1 MTEVAYTLSRPTLD
15 DLPDYA
21 RLHGDPAVWAH
32 FPSGRHTSVEQ
43 SRESLARDIADWDGA
58 GLGFWIV
65 RAADDALVPAGE
77 LLGVAGCRP
86 AHDGLFW
93 NLYYRLSPKAQGHG
107 LARRLG
113 HEAVAAA
120 NAAAAERPVV
130 AYLLEHNHASR
141 RTAERV
147 GLTLQWRGPDAGN
160 PDPDAVRLVFAD
172 RPLSPE
178 ALGALT
184 P

>member
-1 MTEVAYTLSRPTLD
+1 MTDVAYTLTRPTLD

-21 RLHGDPAVWAH
+21 RLHSDPVVWTH
-32 FPSGRHTSVEQ
+32 FPSGRHTSIEQ
-43 SRESLARDIADWDGA
+43 SREALERDIADWEDT

-65 RAADDALVPAGE
+65 RAADDTVVPRGE

-86 AHDGLFW
+86 AHQGLFW
-93 NLYYRLSPKAQGHG
+93 NLYYRLSPRAQGHG

-113 HEAVAAA
+113 QEAIAAA
-120 NAAAAERPVV
+120 NDARPDRPVV

-141 RTAERV
+141 RTAERL

-160 PDPDAVRLVFAD
+160 PDLAAVRLVFAD
-172 RPLSPE
+172 RTLSPA
-178 ALGALT
+178 ALDALT

>member
-1 MTEVAYTLSRPTLD
+1 MTDVAYTLSRPTLD

-21 RLHGDPAVWAH
+21 RLHSDPAVWQH

-43 SRESLARDIADWDGA
+43 SREGLERDIADWDRDD
-58 GLGFWIV
+58 LGFWIV
-65 RAADDALVPAGE
+65 RAADDTIVPRGQ
-77 LLGVAGCRP
+77 LLGVAGCRA
-86 AHDGLFW
+86 AHDSLFW
-93 NLYYRLSPKAQGHG
+93 NLYYRLSPRAQGHG

-113 HEAVAAA
+113 QEAITAA
-120 NAAAAERPVV
+120 NRTRADRPVV

-160 PDPDAVRLVFAD
+160 PDPTAVRLVFAD
-172 RPLSPE
+172 RPLSP
-178 ALGALT
+178 AVLSALT